1 MLRLIPLFDYQYT
14 YDELSG
20 LDRTQFNSFSEL
32 IEKGVKVDT
41 HPALIQI
48 FIYYLSKLFG
58 YTTWVIKLPFLLCSF
73 GVIIYG
79 YIFGVKNF
87 SKQVGIIV
95 SLFFSFSLPFV
106 YYAPIARMYV
116 PGMFFSIALL
126 YYFFDIF
133 YFKNNTNKNYFLFGL
148 FALLSALNQHLSALF
163 AFTVCVSGLVYLSKN
178 NYKKYLITCLTVIL
192 TYLPHLP
199 ITLHQ
204 LNTGGIGFDQG
215 GWLPKPDIS
224 CLFSFLKVL
233 LGTGRSYFIFFAL
246 ILFAVVLNKR
256 IVFNSKKFYLLVIFL
271 INFFTIYVYSVYKA
285 PLFQNSVM
293 LFSAVALV
301 IFISSFITA
310 KNIYVFAAF
319 VAIISGLFFYK
330 TYFKKNYYEQS
341 VANIFE
347 YQFKRTAEL
356 KSLYGD
362 VQIYPIYF
370 DADTFM
376 QRIYLDK
383 YNTNFDCKIS
393 IDSVVFSLDKYAKF
407 IANLKCNYIA
417 LGSSFPLFQS
427 VTRQYFPYL
436 IENTQTQGLNFKVY
450 SKLKK
455 DEMRSVPDDNILNY
469 ASIMQH
475 GDYNFPV
482 PEVQSNFLLNVD
494 SLNEFPFGAN
504 AMLNKVTSREGQVVL
519 LMVKIKT
526 TKLDFKNVGV
536 CISMN
541 KTKNDSCVAYSAREG
556 GDFIMNKR
564 DSTITLY
571 SDAFCGSFYNK
582 IKNQSK
588 LNTYIWNRGR
598 QSFKIMNYEIKTIDY
613 WPQKWNFWE

>member
-1 MLRLIPLFDYQYT
+1 M
-14 YDELSG
+14 SG

-58 YTTWVIKLPFLLCSF
+58 YTAWVIKLPFLLCSF
-73 GVIIYG
+73 GAIIYG
-79 YIFGVKNF
+79 YLFSVKNF
-87 SKQVGIIV
+87 SKQVGIIA
-95 SLFFSFSLPFV
+95 SLFFSFSLLFV

-116 PGMFFSIALL
+116 PGVFFSMVLL

-133 YFKNNTNKNYFLFGL
+133 YSKNNTKWNYFLFGL
-148 FALLSALNQHLSALF
+148 FALLSALNQHLNALF
-163 AFTVCVSGLVYLSKN
+163 AFTVCVSGLLYLTKN
-178 NYKKYLITCLTVIL
+178 NYKNYLMTCLAVIVA
-192 TYLPHLP
+192 YLPHLP

-215 GWLPKPDIS
+215 GWLPKPEIRS
-224 CLFSFLKVL
+224 LFSFLKVL
-233 LGTGRSYFIFFAL
+233 LGTGKSYFIFFAL
-246 ILFAVVLNKR
+246 IIFAAVLNKR

-271 INFFTIYVYSVYKA
+271 INFFIIYIYSIYKA

-310 KNIYVFAAF
+310 KNKYIF
-319 VAIISGLFFYK
+319 VLFVVIISGLFFYK
-330 TYFKKNYYEQS
+330 TYLKKNYYQQS

-347 YQFKRTAEL
+347 YQFKRTTQL

-362 VQIYPIYF
+362 LNIYPIYF

-376 QRIYLDK
+376 QKIYLNK

-393 IDSVVFSLDKYAKF
+393 KDSVVFSLHKYAQF
-407 IANLKCNYIA
+407 IANLKCDYVA

-427 VTRQYFPYL
+427 ITKQYFPYL

-455 DEMRSVPDDNILNY
+455 DVKNVVQDDNILND
-469 ASIMQH
+469 ASVFRH

-482 PEVQSNFLLNVD
+482 PQIQSNFLLNVD
-494 SLNEFPFGAN
+494 SLSEFPFGAN
-504 AMLNKVTSREGQVVL
+504 TLLNKVTSKEGQVVL
-519 LMVKIKT
+519 VSAKIKVSN
-526 TKLDFKNVGV
+526 LNFKNVGI

-541 KTKNDSCVAYSAREG
+541 ETKNDSCVAYSARESS
-556 GDFIMNKR
+556 DFVVNMI

-582 IKNQSK
+582 IKNHSK
-588 LNTYIWNRGR
+588 LNTYIWNRGK